1 MAEKEENATSGNVEQ
16 EVAGGCITEVVLLCT
31 NTVHK
36 ACPVQFFVSHC
47 LYRWDIAGHW
57 WPCPMV
63 DSPICST
70 ASAQP
75 LSFPYSARSRHV

>member
-36 ACPVQFFVSHC
+36 ACLVQFFLFH
-47 LYRWDIAGHW
+47 
-57 WPCPMV
+57 
-63 DSPICST
+63 T
-70 ASAQP
+70 ACTVGTLRDTGGP
-75 LSFPYSARSRHV
+75 GR